1 MKLRSPGLCNPSGR
15 KYITGMM
22 KFLMALPAAACAVMA
37 GTAPLLE
44 DTLDVSVGE
53 YRYVSF
59 RVQEAQ
65 GEDAMISGDI
75 RVSPD
80 TSRVELIL
88 LTFEDFRRWNSGG
101 EADTLEILSTGTGGF
116 EIPLPGFGDFVLL
129 VSNRGN
135 FHPAVVALTAELS
148 FRGDGIQYESLPMA
162 FRLMLMILAAGVVIA
177 AVLLAMRKLRE

>member
-1 MKLRSPGLCNPSGR
+1 
-15 KYITGMM
+15 MM
-22 KFLMALPAAACAVMA
+22 KFLLVMPAVACAVM
-37 GTAPLLE
+37 GGNAPLLD
-44 DTLDVSVGE
+44 DTLEVSVGE

-65 GEDAMISGDI
+65 GEDAAISGNI
-75 RVSPD
+75 RISPD

-88 LTFEDFRRWNSGG
+88 LTFDDFRRWNSG
-101 EADTLEILSTGTGGF
+101 EDVDTLDILSTGSGGF
-116 EIPLPGFGDFVLL
+116 RIPLPGFGDFVLL

-148 FRGDGIQYESLPMA
+148 FRGDGIQYDSLPMA
-162 FRLMLMILAAGVVIA
+162 FRLMLIILAAGVVVA